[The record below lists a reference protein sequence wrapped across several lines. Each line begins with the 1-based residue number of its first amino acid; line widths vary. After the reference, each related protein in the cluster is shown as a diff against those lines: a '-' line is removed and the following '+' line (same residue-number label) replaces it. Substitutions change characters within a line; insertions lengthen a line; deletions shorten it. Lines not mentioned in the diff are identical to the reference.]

1 MTEDPW
7 VTLASAG
14 DLLTLRQ
21 LLNDLPHEV
30 VLRIAE
36 KAFHEVICANFAGGC
51 VSSPLPSFLTT
62 EFAVSELKFDLNEP
76 YLNVRV
82 LPLLLLAKIAVLD
95 RNQLADTCT
104 RARLLAFRILLLW
117 QKILR
122 EPCAVLKDL
131 MDEYAQR
138 IELDELGR
146 EEKMQYWLERAN
158 ALLGYYDYEK
168 CSDYIQRALE
178 ISGLNLELAG
188 KMGKRTRFQQRDIAQ
203 LVLNADSTAS
213 IVHGEDSDVPGN
225 CALNDDTLLE
235 KISLA
240 EGDTETVSLSPIQLA
255 VMLSIF
261 RLERRSEHC
270 DELFMEKADAYLE
283 AIIRQRRCWS
293 VQAAALLA
301 RCELERT
308 RNRRVERACAQSELI
323 CKLMDGV
330 DDGAPDTVKMKRT
343 GLVLASGL
351 EPFWNAHVIHAETLR
366 SLGCTA
372 EALLIYEK
380 LQMWDCVIDCFK
392 QLGQL
397 EKAEALIRKLLLER
411 PNDSMLYCYL
421 GDITMETSYYDK
433 AIEISNDHNARA
445 RKSFGFLML
454 LRNQFDSA
462 YEHLRRSL
470 ELQPIQL
477 GVWFNAGYCAWKLEH
492 YADAV
497 TCYHRCVSFEPEHF
511 EAWNNLSAA
520 YIKLGQKDR
529 ARKILQEAL
538 KFNYE
543 HPKVW
548 ENYLLL
554 CVDTAQF
561 EQAIKAFHRLLDL
574 NKQQKDDEVL
584 EIITNGVLRICEE
597 ADDEQ
602 STADAATLKAE
613 LIKLFGRVSAVQSL
627 SSKAWKAYASLKQPK
642 DDNVE
647 EAEKYI
653 QLLERALL
661 ADSNKPNWGK
671 GAELCCSVLS
681 SAIELATERLR
692 VASLKGGDAVK
703 QAKSRVRMSLKPLI
717 TIAKKECGGQEPQD
731 GDEKV
736 VKVKELLEGADKL
749 LLEASQ

>member
-7 VTLASAG
+7 VSLVSAQ
-14 DLLTLRQ
+14 DLPTLRR
-21 LLNDLPHEV
+21 LLSDLPHGI
-30 VLRIAE
+30 VLQIAG
-36 KAFHEVICANFAGGC
+36 KAFHEVICANFAGGR
-51 VSSPLPSFLTT
+51 VSSPLPSFLST

-76 YLNVRV
+76 YLNVRA

-95 RNQLADTCT
+95 QNQLMDTNP

-122 EPCAVLKDL
+122 EPCAILKDL

-138 IELDELGR
+138 IELDLLEK
-146 EEKMQYWLERAN
+146 EERMQYFLERAN
-158 ALLGYYDYEK
+158 ALLSYYEYEK

-188 KMGKRTRFQQRDIAQ
+188 KMGKRTRFQQHDIAQ
-203 LVLNADSTAS
+203 LVLN
-213 IVHGEDSDVPGN
+213 
-225 CALNDDTLLE
+225 
-235 KISLA
+235 
-240 EGDTETVSLSPIQLA
+240 
-255 VMLSIF
+255 
-261 RLERRSEHC
+261 
-270 DELFMEKADAYLE
+270 

-293 VQAAALLA
+293 VQAAALLV

-330 DDGAPDTVKMKRT
+330 DDETPETVKMMRT
-343 GLVLASGL
+343 DLMLASGL

-372 EALLIYEK
+372 ISIILQPTEALLIYEK
-380 LQMWDCVIDCFK
+380 LQMWDSVIDCFK

-470 ELQPIQL
+470 ELQPIQ
-477 GVWFNAGYCAWKLEH
+477 
-492 YADAV
+492 
-497 TCYHRCVSFEPEHF
+497 
-511 EAWNNLSAA
+511 
-520 YIKLGQKDR
+520 
-529 ARKILQEAL
+529 EAL

-584 EIITNGVLRICEE
+584 EIIARNVLRICDD

-602 STADAATLKAE
+602 STADAATLKAD
-613 LIKLFGRVSAVQSL
+613 LVKLFGRVSAVQSL
-627 SSKAWKAYASLKQPK
+627 SSKAWKAYASLKRPK
-642 DDNVE
+642 DGNVE

-661 ADSNKPNWGK
+661 ADSNKPNWSK
-671 GAELCCSVLS
+671 DLELCCSVLS

-692 VASLKGGDAVK
+692 VGSVKGGDAIK
-703 QAKSRVRMSLKPLI
+703 QAKSRVRMSLKPLM
-717 TIAKKECGGQEPQD
+717 TIAKKECSGQDPQNNE
-731 GDEKV
+731 EKM
-736 VKVKELLEGADKL
+736 VKVKELLEEADKL

>member
-76 YLNVRV
+76 YLNV
-82 LPLLLLAKIAVLD
+82 
-95 RNQLADTCT
+95 
-104 RARLLAFRILLLW
+104 RILLLW

-235 KISLA
+235 K
-240 EGDTETVSLSPIQLA
+240 
-255 VMLSIF
+255 
-261 RLERRSEHC
+261 
-270 DELFMEKADAYLE
+270 
-283 AIIRQRRCWS
+283 IIRQRRCWS

-470 ELQPIQL
+470 ELQPIQ
-477 GVWFNAGYCAWKLEH
+477 
-492 YADAV
+492 
-497 TCYHRCVSFEPEHF
+497 VSFEPEHF

-561 EQAIKAFHRLLDL
+561 EQ
-574 NKQQKDDEVL
+574 
-584 EIITNGVLRICEE
+584 